1 MLKLK
6 AKDFLEDELTEESP
20 PYIYDKVKLNYA
32 EEDVQGA
39 LTEYEVTI
47 PFRNR
52 LKSVLHS
59 YSDLEISNL
68 KLHILRHY
76 NMLGGDFKT
85 RLNHLTD
92 ILSERNNSDAE
103 YKNYVRVILIY
114 CFEICLIGKK
124 TERES

>member
-1 MLKLK
+1 MN
-6 AKDFLEDELTEESP
+6 
-20 PYIYDKVKLNYA
+20 YD

-39 LTEYEVTI
+39 ITEYEESI

-52 LKSVLHS
+52 LKVVLKS
-59 YSDLEISNL
+59 YSDLEISKL
-68 KLHILRHY
+68 KLHIIRHY
-76 NMLGGDFKT
+76 NMLSGDFKT

-92 ILSERNNSDAE
+92 ILSERNKNDAD

-124 TERES
+124 TEVES